1 MRFYE
6 QDVTM
11 GLSEKNLTE
20 NARRAEGA
28 FARQH
33 GDFLLFGLFQTE
45 ETAGKWDVVASA
57 PWLTTARPGIQ
68 QIVDGLGAFLSAE
81 DWLKIASI
89 VPLAPDTDFVRAMT
103 RLFQA
108 EHVMHEAGGF
118 VSGDI
123 HIHRAFIITASQSSA
138 QVRAH

>member
-1 MRFYE
+1 MSP
-6 QDVTM
+6 
-11 GLSEKNLTE
+11 SEEKLTE

-28 FARQH
+28 LAQQH

-57 PWLTTARPGIQ
+57 PWLMTARPGIQ
-68 QIVDGLGAFLSAE
+68 QIVDGLGNSLSAE

-89 VPLAPDTDFVRAMT
+89 VPLNPDTSFVRTMT
-103 RLFQA
+103 RLFQV
-108 EHVMHEAGGF
+108 EHGVQETGGF

-123 HIHRAFIITASQSSA
+123 HIHRAFIITANKFTA
-138 QVRAH
+138 QVQTHQAAA